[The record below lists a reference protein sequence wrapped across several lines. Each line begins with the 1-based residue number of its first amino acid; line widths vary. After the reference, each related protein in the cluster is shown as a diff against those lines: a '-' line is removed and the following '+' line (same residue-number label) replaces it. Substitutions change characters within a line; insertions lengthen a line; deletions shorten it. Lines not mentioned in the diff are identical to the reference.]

1 MRLFFA
7 FSILDFPNSPRWGT
21 LKNMNDIPPKHA
33 PDATS
38 GNLVAMYQAAGSN
51 AESFPVLK
59 AFQEYIDAERAQA
72 RKRVMM
78 LSISFSVVLCAVVLV
93 FLSMGIYLL
102 KDMSSMQT
110 KLLDAALAQRNTP
123 APAPVITVTAPPV
136 APQPQP
142 APAPV
147 VQSPPVA
154 PVASPASEELR
165 EVTKALADLKAD
177 IEKKKNQEAQ
187 ELAVVAQKK
196 ASDQSVELQKL
207 QNEIG
212 SIKKENQMLKE
223 TFVTQRK
230 ESQQKKSTPLTRPA
244 TPVAKHQSVP
254 TPEPSTEKTV
264 EPTTAPA
271 VASAV
276 EKTAPAIDDP
286 RFPPATKEPPVTP
299 EGVKAQDPQK
309 GTIATSIPL
318 KTKNMGT
325 VGWRVIIPD

>member
-1 MRLFFA
+1 
-7 FSILDFPNSPRWGT
+7 
-21 LKNMNDIPPKHA
+21 MNDIPPKHA

-38 GNLVAMYQAAGSN
+38 GNLVAMYQASGSN

-59 AFQEYIDAERAQA
+59 AFQDYIDAERAQA
-72 RKRVMM
+72 RKRVMI
-78 LSISFSVVLCAVVLV
+78 LAISFSAVLCTVVLV
-93 FLSMGIYLL
+93 FLAMIIYML
-102 KDMSSMQT
+102 KDKSEAQYALQS
-110 KLLDAALAQRNTP
+110 KLIEAALAQRQAP
-123 APAPVITVTAPPV
+123 APAITVTAPPV

-147 VQSPPVA
+147 VQAPPVA

-187 ELAVVAQKK
+187 ELALVAQKK
-196 ASDQSVELQKL
+196 AADQSVELQKL

-230 ESQQKKSTPLTRPA
+230 ESQQKKSTPVTRPA
-244 TPVAKHQSVP
+244 TPVAKQQPVP
-254 TPEPSTEKTV
+254 KPDPDTEKAV

-271 VASAV
+271 VASAA
-276 EKTAPAIDDP
+276 EKIVPVIEDP
-286 RFPPATKEPPVTP
+286 RFPPATKEPPITP
-299 EGVKAQDPQK
+299 DGVKVHEPQK

>member
-1 MRLFFA
+1 
-7 FSILDFPNSPRWGT
+7 
-21 LKNMNDIPPKHA
+21 MNDIPPKHA

-38 GNLVAMYQAAGSN
+38 GNLVAMYQASGSN

-59 AFQEYIDAERAQA
+59 AFQDYIDAERAQA
-72 RKRVMM
+72 RKRVMI
-78 LSISFSVVLCAVVLV
+78 LAISFSAVLCTVVLV
-93 FLSMGIYLL
+93 FLAMIIYML
-102 KDMSSMQT
+102 KDKSEAQYALQS
-110 KLLDAALAQRNTP
+110 KLIEAALAQRLAP
-123 APAPVITVTAPPV
+123 APAITVTAPPV

-142 APAPV
+142 APV
-147 VQSPPVA
+147 VQAPPVA

-187 ELAVVAQKK
+187 ELALVAQKK
-196 ASDQSVELQKL
+196 AADQSVELQKL

-230 ESQQKKSTPLTRPA
+230 ESQQKKSTPVTRPA
-244 TPVAKHQSVP
+244 TPVAKQQPVP
-254 TPEPSTEKTV
+254 KPEPDTEKAV

-271 VASAV
+271 VASAA
-276 EKTAPAIDDP
+276 EKIVPVIEDP
-286 RFPPATKEPPVTP
+286 RFPPATKEPPITP
-299 EGVKAQDPQK
+299 DGVKVQEPQK
-309 GTIATSIPL
+309 GMIATSIPL

>member
-1 MRLFFA
+1 
-7 FSILDFPNSPRWGT
+7 
-21 LKNMNDIPPKHA
+21 MNDIPPKHA

-38 GNLVAMYQAAGSN
+38 GNLVAMYQASGSN

-59 AFQEYIDAERAQA
+59 AFQDYIDAERAQA
-72 RKRVMM
+72 RKRVMI
-78 LSISFSVVLCAVVLV
+78 LAISFSAVLCTVVLV
-93 FLSMGIYLL
+93 FLAMIIYML
-102 KDMSSMQT
+102 KDKSEGQYALQS
-110 KLLDAALAQRNTP
+110 KLIEAALAQRLAP
-123 APAPVITVTAPPV
+123 APAPVITVPAPPV

-147 VQSPPVA
+147 VQAPPVA

-187 ELAVVAQKK
+187 ELALVAQKK
-196 ASDQSVELQKL
+196 AADQSVELQKL

-230 ESQQKKSTPLTRPA
+230 EAQQKKSTPVTRPA

-254 TPEPSTEKTV
+254 TPETSTEKTV

-276 EKTAPAIDDP
+276 EKTAPAIEDP

>member
-1 MRLFFA
+1 
-7 FSILDFPNSPRWGT
+7 
-21 LKNMNDIPPKHA
+21 MNDIPPKHA
-33 PDATS
+33 PDATR

-93 FLSMGIYLL
+93 FLSMGIYLI
-102 KDMSSMQT
+102 KDMSSLQT

-142 APAPV
+142 APV
-147 VQSPPVA
+147 VQAPPVA
-154 PVASPASEELR
+154 PVASPASDELR

-187 ELAVVAQKK
+187 ELAMVAQKK
-196 ASDQSVELQKL
+196 AADQSVELQKL

-230 ESQQKKSTPLTRPA
+230 EAQQKKSTPVTRPA
-244 TPVAKHQSVP
+244 TPVAKQQPVP
-254 TPEPSTEKTV
+254 KPEPDAEKTV
-264 EPTTAPA
+264 EPATAPA
-271 VASAV
+271 IASAA
-276 EKTAPAIDDP
+276 EKTAPAIEDP
-286 RFPPATKEPPVTP
+286 RFPPATKEPPITP
-299 EGVKAQDPQK
+299 DGVKVQNPPK
-309 GTIATSIPL
+309 GTMVTSIPL